1 MVRVIQERELIE
13 PLDRELVRGSVSNVL
28 LELQMEV
35 VDAQHQASGYRD
47 LARARVDLVEQADVV
62 RVRLRY
68 RSIDPISSC

>member
-28 LELQMEV
+28 LELQMKV

-47 LARARVDLVEQADVV
+47 LARARVDLVEQAHVV

-68 RSIDPISSC
+68 RSIDPISP

>member
-1 MVRVIQERELIE
+1 MVGVIQERELIE